1 MITFR
6 EYVDLIREDNA
17 AGGGGVFGDGPSFGH
32 GGAVGNSDFYA
43 PGDSRIPFAL
53 GYFSR
58 QGRLKKKKRKKKRKV
73 IRRKTGKRK
82 KSK

>member
-6 EYVDLIREDNA
+6 EYVKLIREDNMA
-17 AGGGGVFGDGPSFGH
+17 AGGGVFGDGPSFGH

-43 PGDSRIPFAL
+43 PGDARIPFAL

-58 QGRLKKKKRKKKRKV
+58 QGKLRKKKGRKRRSK
-73 IRRKTGKRK
+73 RRKTRKRK

>member
-6 EYVDLIREDNA
+6 EYVDLIREDNMA
-17 AGGGGVFGDGPSFGH
+17 AGGGVFGDGPSFGH

-43 PGDSRIPFAL
+43 PGDARIPFAL

-58 QGRLKKKKRKKKRKV
+58 QGKLRKKKKRKSK
-73 IRRKTGKRK
+73 RRKSRKRK

>member
-6 EYVDLIREDNA
+6 EYVNLIKEDNVA
-17 AGGGGVFGDGPSFGH
+17 AGGGVFGDGPSFGH

-43 PGDSRIPFAL
+43 PGDARIPFGI

-58 QGRLKKKKRKKKRKV
+58 QGKLRKKKRKKKRKT
-73 IRRKTGKRK
+73 RKRK

>member
-6 EYVDLIREDNA
+6 EYVELIREDNEA
-17 AGGGGVFGDGPSFGH
+17 AGGGVFGDGPSFGH

-43 PGDSRIPFAL
+43 PGDARIPFAL

-58 QGRLKKKKRKKKRKV
+58 QGKLRKKKRKKKRKY
-73 IRRKTGKRK
+73 KKRK
-82 KSK
+82 KQRK

>member
-1 MITFR
+1 MITFK
-6 EYVDLIREDNA
+6 EYVQLIREDNV

-43 PGDSRIPFAL
+43 SGDARIPFAL

-58 QGRLKKKKRKKKRKV
+58 QGKLKKKKRKKKRRTR
-73 IRRKTGKRK
+73 RRKTRKHK